1 MFVNAIGIRARWV
14 GVLPHHFSVIIQG
27 ELSEVRIATC
37 PLHPTIKLLLL
48 SHCFSKGTYG
58 YFSVNTS
65 RSFSSGP
72 STMPALM
79 DPPACKNASS
89 LHRQRRTV
97 PVVPIIP
104 RKLEKKPNHVVYR
117 PSNSNSPAVKN
128 NELEL
133 TRQVSQTRRGS
144 PVDTPAIEQ
153 NKSDKLV
160 GDLTSSH
167 QEDGS
172 LENGS
177 RGESQYFRI

>member
-1 MFVNAIGIRARWV
+1 MFVSQRHRAF
-14 GVLPHHFSVIIQG
+14 GQGGGAHHFRVIIQG
-27 ELSEVRIATC
+27 EFSEVRIATC
-37 PLHPTIKLLLL
+37 LLLPTIKLPLL
-48 SHCFSKGTYG
+48 SHCFAKGTYG

-65 RSFSSGP
+65 PSFSSGP
-72 STMPALM
+72 FTMPAPT

-104 RKLEKKPNHVVYR
+104 RKLEKKAIRVVYR

-133 TRQVSQTRRGS
+133 SRQVSQTRRGS
-144 PVDTPAIEQ
+144 LVGTPAVEQ
-153 NKSDKLV
+153 NKSDKFG
-160 GDLTSSH
+160 GDLASSH
-167 QEDGS
+167 PEDGS

-177 RGESQYFRI
+177 RGESKYFKL